1 MTEYTPIAA
10 DPRWGQ
16 EGRNGK
22 AEAILATLRLHC
34 SRDLTSGLW
43 LDIGCGSGGIAAAL
57 AKHVEQVVG
66 VDPEPWERWK
76 SFQRERLNLA
86 FHMGS
91 YPDLVALVGAETVD
105 VAVCNQV
112 YEHVDDPAAMLRAI
126 HRVMKPGG
134 ICYFAGPNLLWPIEP
149 HVFWP
154 FVHWLPRQFAIR
166 LMNFF
171 RAKRVGYLDAWSMHY
186 WALKRLFRRAGF
198 ISANAIHDRIK
209 AQTQRVDR
217 VAVRSIVR
225 LSRPVVSVFTPLA
238 PGFVFVLT
246 KPRTK
251 NRNDL

>member
-1 MTEYTPIAA
+1 MTECAHIAG

-16 EGRNGK
+16 EGRDAK
-22 AEAILATLRLHC
+22 AEAILSTLRLHC
-34 SRDLTSGLW
+34 SRDLASGRW

-57 AKHVEQVVG
+57 AKHVEQVIG

-76 SFQRERLNLA
+76 FFESEYPNLA
-86 FHMGS
+86 FHVGS
-91 YPDLVALVGAETVD
+91 YPDLLTLVGAETVD
-105 VAVCNQV
+105 IAVCNQV
-112 YEHVDDPAAMLRAI
+112 YEHVDDPAAMLCAI

-166 LMNFF
+166 LMTFF

-186 WALKRLFRRAGF
+186 WMLKRLFRRAGF
-198 ISANAIHDRIK
+198 IAANAIHDRIR
-209 AQTQRVDR
+209 AQTQHVDR
-217 VAVRSIVR
+217 MFVRSAVR
-225 LSRPVVSVFTPLA
+225 LSRPVVSALTPLA

-246 KPRTK
+246 KPLTTK
-251 NRNDL
+251 RHDL